1 MLEQDVL
8 GGEAERTAKAR
19 RRQDDTLRRVANG
32 DNPVFAELA
41 REVRAGRMLLME
53 AATSD
58 AYRDHLAKAAD
69 RMVENL
75 EAAEAGP
82 ELRPRH

>member
-53 AATSD
+53 VATSD
-58 AYRDHLAKAAD
+58 AYRDPPGQG
-69 RMVENL
+69 R
-75 EAAEAGP
+75 
-82 ELRPRH
+82 RPDGGEPGSSGSRP